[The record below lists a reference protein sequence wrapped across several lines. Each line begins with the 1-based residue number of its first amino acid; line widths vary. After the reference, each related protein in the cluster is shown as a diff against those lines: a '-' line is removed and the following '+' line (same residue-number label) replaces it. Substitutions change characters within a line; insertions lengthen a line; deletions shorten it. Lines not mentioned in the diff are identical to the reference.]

1 MLLSKSGK
9 LTMIT
14 KGLKAAAVLCL
25 AALSAIANANELN
38 AINFNV
44 LPGDRVSLRLTM
56 TSTPEV
62 PRVFTTEN
70 PARIALDFDNTS
82 VALADKSIP
91 VSIGATRSISAV
103 EAQGRTRVVIN
114 LVESTNY
121 TTSVEGNDFVITIGA
136 SNGVAATAAPTGTTS
151 SNLSGTSAMLPKPAA
166 AAQGKA
172 ITNIDFR
179 RGDQGEGRVIISLAD
194 PNIGIDLR
202 QEGRDV
208 VADFVDADIA
218 NELIRKLDV
227 MDFATPAKIVETK
240 QVGANVRLTI
250 KTINEFEFLAYQA
263 DNEYTIE
270 LKPLTPEE
278 VERRRLQEP
287 QYTGERMSLTFQ
299 DITIRAVLQLIADI
313 ANVNMVTSD
322 TVSGSITLQL
332 QNVPWDQALDIILKT
347 KGLDKRQNG
356 NVLLIA
362 PADEIAAREALELQS
377 EQQVEQLAPLRSEFV
392 QVNYAKAKVL
402 ADIIQGDK
410 TSFLSERG
418 SVTVDDRTNT
428 LMLRD
433 TAKKLDEI
441 RQLIRTLD
449 IPVRQVMIESRIV
462 VAEDG
467 VGSEIGVRFGVTDSS
482 DNLLNAPTGDS
493 TTLSGTNNASNFWAG
508 LSSEDTLPLNET
520 YNVDLPVAEPAG
532 SIGLTFAR
540 LSDGIIL
547 DAELSA
553 LESENK
559 SEVIASPKVVTANQK
574 EAYIEA
580 GEEIPY
586 QESAGGA
593 SGATKIQFKKAVLSL
608 RVTPQIT
615 PDDRI
620 ILDLLVNQDTR
631 GEETLSGPAINTRE
645 VGTQVLVDNGETVVL
660 GGIYQ
665 QRNNKDVSKV
675 PLLGDIPGLGILF
688 RRTVESEAKSELL
701 IFVTPKIIKEGV
713 R

>member
-1 MLLSKSGK
+1 
-9 LTMIT
+9 MIT
-14 KGLKAAAVLCL
+14 KFLKAAVLFSVT
-25 AALSAIANANELN
+25 ALSVVAKANELN

-44 LPGDRVSLRLTM
+44 LPGDRVALRLSM
-56 TSTPEV
+56 SATPEV

-70 PARIALDFDNTS
+70 PARIALDFANTTVS
-82 VALADKSIP
+82 LDDKTIP
-91 VSIGATRSISAV
+91 VAIGATRSISAV
-103 EAQGRTRVVIN
+103 EAQGRTRVVIS
-114 LVESTNY
+114 LVESVKY
-121 TTSVEGNDFVITIGA
+121 TTAVDGNDFIVTIGGDGSAAA
-136 SNGVAATAAPTGTTS
+136 STTTAATTTG
-151 SNLSGTSAMLPKPAA
+151 NMSGTSAMVPKPV

-172 ITNIDFR
+172 ITGIDFR
-179 RGDQGEGRVIISLAD
+179 RGEQGEGRVVVTLAN

-240 QVGANVRLTI
+240 QVGANTRLTI

-263 DNEYTIE
+263 DTEYTIE

-402 ADIIQGDK
+402 SEIIQGDK
-410 TSFLSERG
+410 TSFLSDRG

-482 DNLLNAPTGDS
+482 DNLLNPSTGDS
-493 TTLSGTNNASNFWAG
+493 TTISGTNNASNFFAG
-508 LSSEDTLPLNET
+508 LSSEDTLPLNES
-520 YNVDLPVAEPAG
+520 YNVNLPVSEPAG
-532 SIGLTFAR
+532 TIGLTFAR

>member
-1 MLLSKSGK
+1 
-9 LTMIT
+9 MIT

>member
-1 MLLSKSGK
+1 MSSPP
-9 LTMIT
+9 
-14 KGLKAAAVLCL
+14 
-25 AALSAIANANELN
+25 SQ
-38 AINFNV
+38 
-44 LPGDRVSLRLTM
+44 
-56 TSTPEV
+56 
-62 PRVFTTEN
+62 PREFTTEN
-70 PARIALDFDNTS
+70 PARIALDFPETS
-82 VALADKSIP
+82 VKLPNKTTP
-91 VSIGATRSISAV
+91 VSVGATRSVTAI

-114 LVESTNY
+114 LVESVPY
-121 TTSVEGNDFVITIGA
+121 STSIDGNDFVVTIGKGQA
-136 SNGVAATAAPTGTTS
+136 SAVAES
-151 SNLSGTSAMLPKPAA
+151 SRSGTAGASANIKPINATTIPGQSQPK
-166 AAQGKA
+166 G
-172 ITNIDFR
+172 ITGIDFR
-179 RGDQGEGRVIISLAD
+179 RGEQGEGRVVVSLSE

-208 VADFVDADIA
+208 VADFVGADIPQS
-218 NELIRKLDV
+218 LIRKLDV
-227 MDFATPAKIVETK
+227 LDFATPAKIVETK
-240 QVGANVRLTI
+240 QVGGNVRLTI
-250 KTINEFEFLAYQA
+250 QTVNEFEFLAYQT
-263 DNEYTIE
+263 DDIYTIE

-278 VERRRLQEP
+278 IERKRRQEP

-299 DITIRAVLQLIADI
+299 DITIRAVLQLIAEVAD
-313 ANVNMVTSD
+313 VNMVTSD

-356 NVLLIA
+356 NVLMIA

-377 EQQVEQLAPLRSEFV
+377 EQQVEQLSPLRSEFV
-392 QVNYAKAKVL
+392 QVNYAKAEEL
-402 ADIIQGDK
+402 AKIIQGEK
-410 TSFLSERG
+410 TSFLSARG
-418 SVTVDDRTNT
+418 SVTVDARTNT
-428 LMLRD
+428 LMVRD

-441 RQLIRTLD
+441 RQLVRILD

-462 VAEDG
+462 VADDG
-467 VGSEIGVRFGVTDSS
+467 VGSELGVRFGVHSSIDS
-482 DNLLNAPTGDS
+482 NRTGISGSIESAETAVNSLPFSS
-493 TTLSGTNNASNFWAG
+493 TFARTQ
-508 LSSEDTLPLNET
+508 
-520 YNVDLPVAEPAG
+520 NVDMGISNPAG
-532 SIGLTFAR
+532 QIGMTFAR
-540 LSDGIIL
+540 LADGIIL

-586 QESAGGA
+586 QEAAGGTT
-593 SGATKIQFKKAVLSL
+593 GGTKTAFKKAVLSL
-608 RVTPQIT
+608 KVTPQIT

-631 GEETLSGPAINTRE
+631 GEKVSENGPPAINTRE
-645 VGTQVLVDNGETVVL
+645 VGTQVLVENGETVVL

-665 QRNNKDVSKV
+665 QLKNKDVSKV

-688 RRTVESEAKSELL
+688 RRTLESESKSELL